1 MENEKLQE
9 QISSEISKQVSQK
22 VADFVSKVL
31 DNVMNNEEFSK
42 KVASITNKSL
52 ELTDKAVSEKMEQ
65 VLKMQAIN
73 NDGEIAGPLSS
84 ILSLACCDEDAKP
97 A

>member
-9 QISSEISKQVSQK
+9 QISLEISKQVSQK
-22 VADFVSKVL
+22 VSEFVSKVL

-42 KVASITNKSL
+42 KIASITNKSL

-73 NDGEIAGPLSS
+73 DDEELAGPLSS
-84 ILSLACCDEDAKP
+84 LLSVTCCENP
-97 A
+97 AE